1 MSPCAYPFSKT
12 AVIWRDLTWPHK
24 NPKFNLHHLR
34 NISTGFEMAVLTSKS
49 GICKGLPWYL
59 IKQLEVKEENMFDKK
74 VISGIA

>member
-1 MSPCAYPFSKT
+1 
-12 AVIWRDLTWPHK
+12 
-24 NPKFNLHHLR
+24 
-34 NISTGFEMAVLTSKS
+34 MAVLTSKS